1 MTPTQRR
8 VGPIECRHSPT
19 HTPPQTSDVVSGCLA
34 NLIRDSDIVSSEGE
48 ACPL

>member
-1 MTPTQRR
+1 VET
-8 VGPIECRHSPT
+8 
-19 HTPPQTSDVVSGCLA
+19 GCLA